1 MPTPLAAAT
10 PIVVDTLATEPE
22 AALVDDA
29 MRHVEA
35 HDLVGAEAIIVEG
48 KSPAAALVRARI
60 ARIAGNYDAAQK
72 SLDGARAD
80 VRLMPLV
87 NLEAGRIAWGRR
99 DGPSA
104 SAILLPIFEAGGA
117 LAQIAAPVLT
127 ASLAAA
133 DPNML
138 LRLLPQLQALLP
150 KDDVDAPSSLLE
162 AKAIAQKK
170 LGQIDASRATRLER
184 YLKTPV
190 SALTPTTPPD
200 DVVVTAQQYMDRIEV
215 LLAAHRNGRAAEAIK
230 AFDAM
235 FVETSLATQPQLL
248 CQKHMAQGVAARK
261 LHRYIESERELTWV
275 VQHCQDED
283 LVRRASYLAAKVIS
297 IQDGLRAI
305 GPIEAFVKRYPK
317 HTMTDDVLFWAGD
330 IYQRRNR
337 QPEARSYYERIDTLG
352 AFDDQC
358 SDARWRLAW
367 MAYRAGDMPAAK
379 QRLERILQPDGC
391 AISVSNKA
399 RAAYWLGRV
408 TEQAN
413 DKPAAVG
420 YYKRIWDLEPMG
432 FYAQQALPRLLQ
444 LVSAAEAS
452 KLGAI
457 WAVPK
462 AAEAQALCA
471 DSFAGKPAFVSGL
484 SYLALGLGSD
494 AAAEFKTLS
503 APRPTVV
510 SESAAASQGVAAVRP
525 AQHTAESLS
534 RCSPSQSALLLVLL
548 LDKAGAYRDAHW
560 RLRTEFE
567 ATLSHF
573 PTPAEIGV
581 WRAAYPLAFRNRI
594 GPAEQESALPPY
606 FLQALAREESAF
618 NPLVVSWAE
627 AYGLTQLLLSS
638 GQAAGRFLKP
648 PVRLRE
654 ADELLEPGLNARLGA
669 ALVGAEARKFQGNLG
684 LALAAYNAGDETA
697 LSWSKKFAG
706 QDFEIFAEEI
716 SIQETRGYV
725 QRVLKTFGIY
735 RWLYAGAAP
744 VLTMRAGIL

>member
-1 MPTPLAAAT
+1 MPNQVLATT
-10 PIVVDTLATEPE
+10 PIVLDALVLEPE
-22 AALVDDA
+22 AGVVDDA

-35 HDLVGAEAIIVEG
+35 HDLVGAEAILTSA
-48 KSPAAALVRARI
+48 KSPAAALVRARL

-72 SLDGARAD
+72 SLDRARAD

-87 NLEAGRIAWGRR
+87 HLETGRIAWARR
-99 DGPSA
+99 DAESA
-104 SAILLPIFEAGGA
+104 SAALLPLFDTGGA
-117 LAQIAAPVLT
+117 LAQAAAPVLT
-127 ASLAAA
+127 ASLAAS

-138 LRLLPQLQALLP
+138 LRLLPKLQALLP
-150 KDDVDAPSSLLE
+150 KDDVDAPSLLLE
-162 AKAIAQKK
+162 AKATAQTK
-170 LGQIDASRATRLER
+170 LGQIDAARATQLER

-190 SALTPTTPPD
+190 SALTPTTPPA
-200 DVVVTAQQYMDRIEV
+200 DVTISAQQYLDRIEV
-215 LLAAHRNGRAAEAIK
+215 LLAAHRNNRAAEAIK

-235 FVETSLATQPQLL
+235 FSAQSLESQPQLL
-248 CQKHMAQGVAARK
+248 CRKHMAQGVTARK
-261 LHRYIESERELTWV
+261 LHRYIESERELVWV
-275 VQHCQDED
+275 SAHCQDED

-305 GPIEAFVKRYPK
+305 EPIEAFVKRYPN
-317 HTMTDDVLFWAGD
+317 HSMTDDVLFWAGD

-337 QPEARSYYERIDTLG
+337 QQEARSYYERIDALA

-367 MAYRAGDMPAAK
+367 MAYRAGDMATAK
-379 QRLERILQPDGC
+379 QRLERILKPDGC
-391 AISVSNKA
+391 AVSVSNKA

-408 TEQAN
+408 TEQAE
-413 DKPAAVG
+413 DKAAATT
-420 YYKRIWDLEPMG
+420 YYKRIWDVEPLG
-432 FYAQQALPRLLQ
+432 FYAQQALPRLLAVAPAEQ
-444 LVSAAEAS
+444 AAR
-452 KLGAI
+452 LGEM

-462 AAEAQALCA
+462 ATDTQGLCA
-471 DSFAGKPAFVSGL
+471 DSFAGKPAFVAGL
-484 SYLALGLGSD
+484 AYLTLGLGLD
-494 AAAEFKTLS
+494 AAAEFKTL
-503 APRPTVV
+503 AAARPAVI
-510 SESAAASQGVAAVRP
+510 SESAAASQGVAAQRP

-534 RCSPSQSALLLVLL
+534 RCAH
-548 LDKAGAYRDAHW
+548 GDAHW

-573 PTPAEIGV
+573 PSPAEIGV

-594 GPAEQESALPPY
+594 GPAEQQSGLPSY

-618 NPLVVSWAE
+618 NPVVVSWAE

-638 GQAAGRFLKP
+638 AQAAGRFLKP
-648 PVRLRE
+648 PVKLHQ

-669 ALVGAEARKFQGNLG
+669 ALIGAEVRKFQGNLG

-697 LSWSKKFAG
+697 SAWSKKFSG
-706 QDFEIFAEEI
+706 QEFEVFAEEI

-735 RWLYAGAAP
+735 RWLYTGAAP
-744 VLTMRAGIL
+744 ILAWRAGVT